1 MSDAPLLSIE
11 NLNAY
16 YGAFQALFDLNLQV
30 APGEVIAVIGAN
42 SAGKS
47 TMLRSIMG
55 LVQARASHVRFA
67 GEELAGAPPH
77 RIVARGISLVPEGRR
92 LFSSLSVEEN
102 LQAGGQLR
110 RKGPWSLEAVYK
122 LFPVLGERRR
132 QKATSLSGGQQQ
144 MAAIGRALMNNPQLL
159 LIDELSLGL
168 APIVIKDIYAA
179 LPGIVG
185 QGMAAVIV
193 EQDTAQALA
202 VASRVYCLRAGRVTL
217 EGAPRDLT
225 REAISSAYFGV

>member
-16 YGAFQALFDLNLQV
+16 YGAFQALFDLSLQV
-30 APGEVIAVIGAN
+30 ASGEVVAVIGAN

-55 LVQARASHVRFA
+55 LVQMRAAHVLFD
-67 GEELAGAPPH
+67 GEELAGAPTH
-77 RIVARGISLVPEGRR
+77 KIVARGISLVPEGRR

-110 RKGPWSLEAVYK
+110 RKGPWSLDGVYN

-144 MAAIGRALMNNPQLL
+144 MVAIGRALMNNPQLL

-179 LPGIVG
+179 LPSIVA

-193 EQDTAQALA
+193 EQDTAQALC
-202 VASRVYCLRAGRVTL
+202 VASRVYCLRSGRVTL

-225 REAISSAYFGV
+225 RDAISSAYFGV